1 MNRNESI
8 IKKIKGLLAIADDGK
23 NDEESQSAF
32 LLAQKLMIKHD
43 IQQSDVETRDEKQEI
58 IKGQAVAYKKLFW
71 WERQLA
77 GIIANNF
84 RVKFYYHNRVLNGE
98 KRRKSSIIFFGF
110 ENDVNLAKEM
120 YVLAYDA
127 ISKYSERF
135 VKNYYQKDAFVIRTK
150 EKTKEL
156 KNSYM
161 LGFLTGLSEKFE
173 LQVKEMEQ
181 EFGLMVIT
189 PKEVSTAYNELAKS
203 FSGKTKPT
211 KIPSIGEVEAYHRGR
226 RDGEQIDYLKQ
237 TIDDDITD
245 FS

>member
-8 IKKIKGLLAIADDGK
+8 IKKIKGLLAIADDSK

-43 IQQSDVETRDEKQEI
+43 IQQSDVETSRDEKQEI
-58 IKGQAVAYKKLFW
+58 IKVQAVAYKKLFW

-77 GIIANNF
+77 RIIAKNF
-84 RVKFYYHNRVLNGE
+84 RVKFYYHNRILNGE
-98 KRRKSSIIFFGF
+98 KRRKTSIIFFGF

-127 ISKYSERF
+127 ISKYSARY
-135 VKNYYQKDAFVIRTK
+135 VKNYYQNAFVIRTK
-150 EKTKEL
+150 ERTKEL

-161 LGFLTGLSEKFE
+161 LGFLTGLNEKFE

-203 FSGKTKPT
+203 FSGKAKPT
-211 KIPSIGEVEAYHRGR
+211 IIPSIGEVDAYHIGR
-226 RDGEQIDYLKQ
+226 KEGEQIDYLKQ
-237 TIDDDITD
+237 TIDDDITN
-245 FS
+245 F

>member
-8 IKKIKGLLAIADDGK
+8 IKKIKGLLAIADDSK

-84 RVKFYYHNRVLNGE
+84 RVKFYYHNRILNDE

-127 ISKYSERF
+127 ICKYSEKY
-135 VKNYYQKDAFVIRTK
+135 VKNYYKEVFAIRTTA
-150 EKTKEL
+150 KTNEL

-161 LGFLTGLSEKFE
+161 LGFLTGLNEKFDI
-173 LQVKEMEQ
+173 QVREMEQ

-189 PKEVSTAYNELAKS
+189 PKEVSEAYNDLAKS
-203 FSGKTKPT
+203 FSGKAKPT

-237 TIDDDITD
+237 TIDEDIVD

>member
-8 IKKIKGLLAIADDGK
+8 IKKIKGLLAIADDSK

-43 IQQSDVETRDEKQEI
+43 IQQSEIKNSTEKQEI
-58 IKGQAVAYKKLFW
+58 IEGQAIAYKKLFW

-77 GIIANNF
+77 RIIAKNF
-84 RVKFYYHNRVLNGE
+84 RVKFYYHNRILNGE
-98 KRRKSSIIFFGF
+98 KRRKTSIIFFGF

-127 ISKYSERF
+127 ISKYSARY
-135 VKNYYQKDAFVIRTK
+135 VKNYYQNAFVIRTK
-150 EKTKEL
+150 ERTKEL

-161 LGFLTGLSEKFE
+161 LGFLTGLNEKFE

-181 EFGLMVIT
+181 EFGLMIIT
-189 PKEVSTAYNELAKS
+189 PKEVSRAYNDLAKG
-203 FSGKTKPT
+203 FSGKAKPVKT
-211 KIPSIGEVEAYHRGR
+211 PSIGEVEAYHRGR

>member
-8 IKKIKGLLAIADDGK
+8 IKKIKGLLAIADDSK

-43 IQQSDVETRDEKQEI
+43 IQQSDVETTRDEKQEI

-84 RVKFYYHNRVLNGE
+84 RVKFYYHNRFLNGE

-127 ISKYSERF
+127 ISKYSTRF
-135 VKNYYQKDAFVIRTK
+135 VKNYYQRDAFVIRTK

-173 LQVKEMEQ
+173 KQVKEMEQ

-189 PKEVSTAYNELAKS
+189 PKEVSRAYNDLAKG
-203 FSGKTKPT
+203 FSGKAKPVKT
-211 KIPSIGEVEAYHRGR
+211 PSIGEVEAYHRGR
-226 RDGEQIDYLKQ
+226 KEGEQMDYLKQ
-237 TIDDDITD
+237 TIDDDITN
-245 FS
+245 F